1 MPKHKKRPK
10 FELSGLEKSAMKATR
25 WVGSTGSL
33 VVHTLFFVFMFILY
47 LFGVNIDFILLLLT
61 TLVSLEAIYL
71 AIFIQMSVN
80 RQSERLQEVSEDLE
94 EIEEDLEDLE
104 EEDRRDE
111 VIYKRIENNLG
122 RVIEELL
129 ELKKNKK

>member
-1 MPKHKKRPK
+1 MPKHKKRPT
-10 FELSGLEKSAMKATR
+10 LRISGLEKSAMKATR

-111 VIYKRIENNLG
+111 VIYKRIEENLG